1 MGTNV
6 STGGR
11 IAVRTGAAGG
21 GGGGGGGR
29 AFSSGILLKLGNQLT
44 HELINEL

>member
-11 IAVRTGAAGG
+11 IAVRTGAA